1 MKFDLSLQQYV
12 EWEVKNVMPI
22 KGKYGY
28 RVILKY
34 MDGSERPQQKSGF
47 ATEKEANAARDKTI
61 GELYAGTYV
70 VYSNVSV
77 KDFLEFWIEEDIR
90 NRVGSAE
97 TYDIYRGIVKNH
109 IIPHWGKRKMTD
121 INRGDVVKLYKE
133 KTEYSPSTAR
143 LLKTVMNVSMKYAV
157 DKFEDS
163 DYICCSVTGRA
174 KSKDFHWSHYKKLL
188 EENHLPNIRWHDLR
202 STFCTLLLKNDFN
215 PKAVSKLMG
224 HAKEII
230 TMDVYG
236 DNRGIIADCVD
247 EIQPFI
253 DEVLPTEDLD
263 SELQTEVW
271 P

>member
-97 TYDIYRGIVKNH
+97 TYDTYRGIVKNH

-157 DKFEDS
+157 DKKVRSENPAAGIDLPKQA
-163 DYICCSVTGRA
+163 A
-174 KSKDFHWSHYKKLL
+174 KK
-188 EENHLPNIRWHDLR
+188 P
-202 STFCTLLLKNDFN
+202 
-215 PKAVSKLMG
+215 
-224 HAKEII
+224 
-230 TMDVYG
+230 
-236 DNRGIIADCVD
+236 
-247 EIQPFI
+247 
-253 DEVLPTEDLD
+253 
-263 SELQTEVW
+263 
-271 P
+271 

>member
-77 KDFLEFWIEEDIR
+77 KEFLEFWLEEDIR

-97 TYDIYRGIVKNH
+97 TYDTYRSIVKNH
-109 IIPHWGKRKMTD
+109 IIPYWGKRKMTD

-133 KTEYSPSTAR
+133 KTEYSPSVPLSSSSNLMVISCPAR
-143 LLKTVMNVSMKYAV
+143 AAFSSAATKKPKIAP
-157 DKFEDS
+157 
-163 DYICCSVTGRA
+163 A
-174 KSKDFHWSHYKKLL
+174 SKMTN
-188 EENHLPNIRWHDLR
+188 E
-202 STFCTLLLKNDFN
+202 
-215 PKAVSKLMG
+215 
-224 HAKEII
+224 
-230 TMDVYG
+230 
-236 DNRGIIADCVD
+236 
-247 EIQPFI
+247 
-253 DEVLPTEDLD
+253 
-263 SELQTEVW
+263 
-271 P
+271 